1 LRESDGRQPEHAAA
15 GLPQRLAPDRIEA
28 LHERWAPDVRAF
40 LWGLTRNP
48 EQAEELLQA
57 TFAKLVEVGHTVDES
72 SARGWLFKVAHN
84 EAMLWRRKAGIHH
97 RAIQKIIPILRAA
110 DEKRPWTTL
119 VLAEESEQ
127 VRKALAALPHEQKHV
142 VEQRIYADKT
152 FAVIAGELGVPLGTV
167 LTRMRLAL
175 AKLEKA
181 LRGAIGP
188 MDE

>member
-1 LRESDGRQPEHAAA
+1 MRDSDGSQPERAAA
-15 GLPQRLAPDRIEA
+15 GLTQRLPPERIAA
-28 LHERWAPDVRAF
+28 LHERWAADVRAF

-72 SARGWLFKVAHN
+72 SVRGWLFKVAHN

-97 RAIQKIIPILRAA
+97 RAIQKIIPVLKAA
-110 DEKRPWTTL
+110 DDKRAWTTL
-119 VLAEESEQ
+119 VRAEESEQ
-127 VRKALAALPHEQKHV
+127 VRRALAALPPDQKHV

-152 FAVIAGELGVPLGTV
+152 CAVIAGELGVPLGTV

-175 AKLEKA
+175 AKLDKA
-181 LRGAIGP
+181 LRVAIRP
-188 MDE
+188 IDE